1 MNLPSATTH
10 PNARDAKPIS
20 SRLIPWGELIERH
33 PTLRS
38 PLIEGLLRKGETMNI
53 IANSK
58 VGKSW
63 LVNDLAISV
72 ATGKPW
78 LGLYPTVQGRVL
90 IIDNELHCETIAHRL
105 RQLAMHRGLDIRP
118 DDDSLTVWPLRGRLL
133 DMHQIRR
140 EVQSW
145 ERGEFAFVIM
155 DAFYRTLPPD
165 TDENA
170 NAGMAKVYNAVD
182 TIA

>member
-72 ATGKPW
+72 ATGRPW
-78 LGLYPTVQGRVL
+78 LGIFPTTQGGVL
-90 IIDNELHCETIAHRL
+90 LIDNELHKETIAHRL
-105 RQLAMHRGLDIRP
+105 RSVAA
-118 DDDSLTVWPLRGRLL
+118 SLG
-133 DMHQIRR
+133 I
-140 EVQSW
+140 EV
-145 ERGEFAFVIM
+145 G
-155 DAFYRTLPPD
+155 
-165 TDENA
+165 
-170 NAGMAKVYNAVD
+170 
-182 TIA
+182 